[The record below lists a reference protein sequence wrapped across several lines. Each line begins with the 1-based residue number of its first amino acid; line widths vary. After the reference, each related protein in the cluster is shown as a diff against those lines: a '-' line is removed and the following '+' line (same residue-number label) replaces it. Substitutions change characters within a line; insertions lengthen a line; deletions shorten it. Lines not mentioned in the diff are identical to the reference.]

1 MELSTLAIALLSIAL
16 TYYFLISPKRR
27 SGGKLPPGP
36 RPLPVV
42 GNIFQLGTKPHQSL
56 AQLAKT
62 HGPLMSLH
70 FGSVYTVIVTSPEM
84 AREIFVKHDTDFLN
98 RTVVEAVHAHDHDSI
113 SMAFMDV
120 GAEWRALRRI
130 CKEQIFSVKSLETSQ
145 VLRQEKLH
153 QLRSYVQRCSEGGR
167 VVDIREASF
176 VTTLN
181 LMSATLFS
189 IQATEFDSTATEE
202 FREIMEGV
210 ASIVGDPNFADYFPI
225 LKRFDPQGVK
235 RKAELYFGKMLVL
248 VEDLLKKRQE
258 ERRRDPAYVKKSD
271 LLEKLVDVLN
281 EESEYKLTTKHIT
294 HLLLDLFVGG
304 SETTTTSVEWIMSE
318 LLINPEKLEKLKE
331 ELRRVVGE
339 KNQVQESDIPRL
351 PYFEAVMKEV
361 FRLHPPG
368 PLLLPRKA
376 EREVQIGGYTIPKD
390 TQILVNAWAIGR
402 DPSIWPNPE
411 AFEPERFLSMKMDYK
426 GQDFELIPFGSG
438 KRICPGLSFANRML
452 PMMVATLIHNFNWKL
467 EVEANAQDV
476 HKGEMFGIAVRRA
489 VPLKAYPHSH

>member
-1 MELSTLAIALLSIAL
+1 MELSTVAIALLSIAL
-16 TYYFLISPKRR
+16 TYYLLISPKRR

-84 AREIFVKHDTDFLN
+84 AREIFVRHDQDFLN

-153 QLRSYVQRCSEGGR
+153 QLRTYVQRCSEGGR

-258 ERRRDPAYVKKSD
+258 ESRRDAAYVKKND

-281 EESEYKLTTKHIT
+281 EENEYKLTTKHIT
-294 HLLLDLFVGG
+294 HLLLC
-304 SETTTTSVEWIMSE
+304 
-318 LLINPEKLEKLKE
+318 
-331 ELRRVVGE
+331 
-339 KNQVQESDIPRL
+339 
-351 PYFEAVMKEV
+351 A
-361 FRLHPPG
+361 
-368 PLLLPRKA
+368 
-376 EREVQIGGYTIPKD
+376 
-390 TQILVNAWAIGR
+390 
-402 DPSIWPNPE
+402 
-411 AFEPERFLSMKMDYK
+411 
-426 GQDFELIPFGSG
+426 GQFHSRLIPLA
-438 KRICPGLSFANRML
+438 I
-452 PMMVATLIHNFNWKL
+452 
-467 EVEANAQDV
+467 EA
-476 HKGEMFGIAVRRA
+476 
-489 VPLKAYPHSH
+489 